1 MTADY
6 IEIDGRKYRVEANWN
21 AMVAFLAATGR
32 DTWDG
37 LVSFDHVLPSDLAP
51 LAAACINEG
60 ERIDGHDCHFSAEDL
75 GAMLSVRLV
84 SEFLP
89 IYTSRRLRMLL
100 PRKGAKKKTE
110 GA

>member
-1 MTADY
+1 MMTADY

-60 ERIDGHDCHFSAEDL
+60 ERIDGHECHFSAEDI
-75 GAMLSVRLV
+75 GALLSVRLV
-84 SEFLP
+84 SDFLP
-89 IYTSRRLRMLL
+89 IYTRQAS
-100 PRKGAKKKTE
+100 PDVPVEEGSKKKD
-110 GA
+110 